1 MPAYE
6 EAVQA
11 VYRAPLASF
20 VAERHGQTAALRA
33 AGDEAAAAKLAKCPR
48 PTISAWTVNQLYWH
62 ARDAFDDMLAAAERV
77 RAGDRTAAGDHRE
90 AIARLRK
97 RAVAI
102 LKEARRGA
110 TEATLRRVTTT
121 LAAIAATGG
130 FDPDLPGTLAADR
143 DPPGFEVIAPP
154 ARSDARL
161 RRAESPRVR
170 PRARD
175 AAAEREPARRDAAR
189 RAAEAA
195 ERRRREAERARRS
208 TERDRLATKLRAARA
223 ELGTRDRE
231 VSVLQKQMREAE
243 QALGKARNA
252 VQALEHALSALA
264 EADEP

>member
-6 EAVQA
+6 KAVEGL
-11 VYRAPLASF
+11 YRAPLASF
-20 VAERHGQTAALRA
+20 VAERRRRAAELRD
-33 AGDEAAAAKLAKCPR
+33 AGDEAAAAKLAKRPR
-48 PTISAWTVNQLYWH
+48 PTIGAWTVNQLYWH

-77 RAGDRTAAGDHRE
+77 RAGDRTAVSDHRE

-143 DPPGFEVIAPP
+143 DPPGFEVIAP

-170 PRARD
+170 PRARN

>member
-33 AGDEAAAAKLAKCPR
+33 AGDEAAAAKLAKRPR

-77 RAGDRTAAGDHRE
+77 RAGDRTAASDHRE

-143 DPPGFEVIAPP
+143 DPPGFEVIAQPV
-154 ARSDARL
+154 RSDARL
-161 RRAESPRVR
+161 RRAESSRVR
-170 PRARD
+170 PRTRD

-195 ERRRREAERARRS
+195 EKTPRGRTRAPEHRARPTRGQAQGRPSRARDTRPRGLRAPEADARGRASPGQSQERGAGTRARALRARRS
-208 TERDRLATKLRAARA
+208 
-223 ELGTRDRE
+223 G
-231 VSVLQKQMREAE
+231 
-243 QALGKARNA
+243 
-252 VQALEHALSALA
+252 
-264 EADEP
+264 